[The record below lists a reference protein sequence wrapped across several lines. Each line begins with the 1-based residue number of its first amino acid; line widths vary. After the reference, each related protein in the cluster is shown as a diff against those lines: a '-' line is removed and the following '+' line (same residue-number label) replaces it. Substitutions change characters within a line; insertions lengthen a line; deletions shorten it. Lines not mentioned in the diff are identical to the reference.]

1 VNYLEQLLGD
11 EWKLYPA
18 GGSSGE
24 AFLAVNHTQ
33 KLFVKRNSSPF
44 LAVLSAEGIV
54 PKLLW
59 TKRLTNG
66 DVLTAQQWIEGRR
79 LRPDEMQCRNVAM
92 LLKKIHASAPLLA
105 LLKRTDGNCFSY
117 FNCEIE
123 LELVKSGLEYV
134 YESFEQYILFLEEGL
149 EKVKS
154 AHQVVCHCDL
164 SHHNFLLDEYDEL
177 YLVDWDQTKIADPAY
192 DIAFILLT
200 YVPSDIWNEWLEV
213 YNNSYDRE
221 LIQRVKWYVILI
233 DLIAISNKNKQGTN
247 QLDLAYELTK
257 INKIFISI

>member
-11 EWKLYPA
+11 EWRLYPA

-24 AFLAVNHTQ
+24 AFLAVNQTQ

-44 LAVLSAEGIV
+44 LAALSAEGIV

-59 TKRLTNG
+59 TRRLTNG

-79 LRPDEMQCRNVAM
+79 LRPDEMQCQNVAM

-117 FNCEIE
+117 FNCEVE
-123 LELVKSGLEYV
+123 LEIVKNGISFV
-134 YESFEQYILFLEEGL
+134 YDTFKKYISFLEKGL
-149 EKVKS
+149 DEVNS

-164 SHHNFLLDEYDEL
+164 NHHNFILDEYEEL

-200 YVPSDIWNEWLEV
+200 YVPFELWKEWLEV
-213 YNNSYDRE
+213 YNNSYDNE
-221 LIQRVKWYVILI
+221 LIRRVKWYVVLI
-233 DLIAISNKNKQGTN
+233 DLISICNKNKQGVN
-247 QLDLAYELTK
+247 LDLAYELTK
-257 INKIFISI
+257 INKIFTSI